1 MQQDKRKQEVM
12 KKIRRKTCCMGHSK
26 VKLRSYRSILAAAR
40 VCCSAKG
47 LVDSREAGSSSSDL
61 CV

>member
-1 MQQDKRKQEVM
+1 M
-12 KKIRRKTCCMGHSK
+12 KHSK
-26 VKLRSYRSILAAAR
+26 IKLRSYRSILAAAK

-47 LVDSREAGSSSSDL
+47 LVDNKEAGSSSSDL